1 MSLGLEQA
9 GFWPIY
15 VNELNQDAMAT
26 YLGNRPEF
34 PDLNRFKSSD
44 IFETT
49 GPGREGDLASLRA
62 GLLSHYGI
70 KDIDL
75 LVGGPPCQGYSGLGI
90 RRSFQIDRVDVP
102 SNHLYREMAKVIA
115 AVRPRAFVFEN
126 VRGLKSSRWTP
137 EGQKG
142 EIWTDVV
149 ATFDRLD
156 DYEIEPADI
165 EAHWYGVPQHRPR
178 VLIVGIRKDVGGRD
192 VSVGFG
198 AGLLPVG
205 RETAPDPADFL
216 GDLVDPEYQPGG
228 ATTCYPSE
236 PSTETQAD
244 YRRDRE
250 GRVRGRGERLTEQ
263 KYSRHRERIIRKFEY
278 MQANAGVVREA
289 DRTRKFSQ
297 RLLPARWPSQGP
309 TITATSMP
317 DDYVH
322 FSQPRTL
329 TVREWAR
336 LQTFP
341 DWYEFSGKR
350 TTGGRRRAGDPS
362 KGHWEREAPKYTQI
376 GNAVPVRLARAVGLH
391 LRELIR

>member
-9 GFWPIY
+9 GFRPIY

-26 YLGNRPEF
+26 YLRNRPEF
-34 PDLNRFKSSD
+34 PDLNRFKSND
-44 IFETT
+44 IFELT
-49 GPGREGDLASLRA
+49 GATQQRNLESLRG
-62 GLLSHYGI
+62 GLMSHYGI
-70 KDIDL
+70 RDIDL

-90 RRSFQIDRVDVP
+90 RRSFRVDRVDVP

-126 VRGLKSSRWTP
+126 VRGLKSSRWTR
-137 EGQKG
+137 EGLKG
-142 EIWTDVV
+142 EIWADVV
-149 ATFDRLD
+149 GSFDRLD
-156 DYEIEPADI
+156 GYDIEPTDI

-178 VLIVGIRKDVGGRD
+178 VLIVGIRKDVGRRD
-192 VSVGFG
+192 VTNGFG
-198 AGLLPVG
+198 AGLLPAPDG
-205 RETAPDPADFL
+205 TAPDPADFL
-216 GDLVDPEYQPGG
+216 GDLVDPEYRPGG
-228 ATTCYPSE
+228 ATTCYPSD
-236 PSTETQAD
+236 PSTNAQAD
-244 YRRDRE
+244 YRRDRH
-250 GRVRGRGERLTEQ
+250 GRVLGRGERVTEQ
-263 KYSRHRERIIRKFEY
+263 AYSKHRESIVRKFEY
-278 MQANAGVVREA
+278 MQAHEGVVRET

-297 RLLPARWPSQGP
+297 RLLPARWPSHGP

-362 KGHWEREAPKYTQI
+362 RGHWEREVPKYTQI

-391 LRELIR
+391 LREVIR